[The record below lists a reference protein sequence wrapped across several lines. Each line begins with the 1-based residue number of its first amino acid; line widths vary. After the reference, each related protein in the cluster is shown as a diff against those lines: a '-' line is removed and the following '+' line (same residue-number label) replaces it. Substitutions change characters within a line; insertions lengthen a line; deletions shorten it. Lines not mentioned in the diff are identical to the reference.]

1 MIKLPITVVVPTRNE
16 EQNLDACLRRLSAFS
31 ETWVVDSRST
41 DTTREIAERHGARW
55 IDFDWCGDFPK
66 KRNWVLMNHGPT
78 TPWVLFLD
86 ADERITDQFVAEV
99 RAALTGTEPPAVVGF
114 WLNYTNHFMGR
125 VLRHGVPQR
134 KLALFRVGA
143 GQYERI
149 DDRRW
154 SNLDMEVHEHP
165 VLEGEIGEI
174 TAPIDHLD
182 FRGIDHYLAR
192 HNAYASWEAKRHAD
206 LIARG
211 DAAWA
216 ALTPRQRAKYQNIER
231 WWFAPAYFAGTYFLK
246 LGFLD
251 GAAGFHYAF
260 LKLLYFYEIRLKI
273 IGARGQRASSR
284 NQAT

>member
-1 MIKLPITVVVPTRNE
+1 MTTLPITVVVPTRNE
-16 EQNLDACLRRLSAFS
+16 EKNLDACLSRLGDFA

-41 DTTREIAERHGARW
+41 DGTRAIADRYGARW
-55 IDFDWCGDFPK
+55 IDFDWSGDFPK
-66 KRNWVLMNHGPT
+66 KRNWVLAVHPPAT
-78 TPWVLFLD
+78 SWVLFLD
-86 ADERITDQFVAEV
+86 ADERITEQFVAEL
-99 RAALTGTEPPAVVGF
+99 RQALSASEVPLAGF

-149 DDRRW
+149 DDKRW

-165 VLEGEIGEI
+165 VLDGPIGEI
-174 TAPIDHLD
+174 AAPIDHLD
-182 FRGIDHYLAR
+182 YRGIEHYLGR

-206 LIARG
+206 LMARG

-216 ALTPRQRAKYQNIER
+216 ALTPRQRTKYRNLSR

-273 IGARGQRASSR
+273 ISAQ
-284 NQAT
+284 

>member
-1 MIKLPITVVVPTRNE
+1 MTALPITVVVPTRNE
-16 EQNLDACLRRLSAFS
+16 EKNLDACLSRLTDFA
-31 ETWVVDSRST
+31 EIWVVDSRST
-41 DTTREIAERHGARW
+41 DQTRAIAERYAVRW
-55 IDFDWCGDFPK
+55 IDFDWSGDFPK
-66 KRNWVLMNHGPT
+66 KRNWVLANHPPS

-86 ADERITDQFVAEV
+86 ADERVTEEFVADL
-99 RAALTGTEPPAVVGF
+99 RGALSAADVSVSGF

-149 DDRRW
+149 DDKRW

-165 VLEGEIGEI
+165 VLKGAIGEI
-174 TAPIDHLD
+174 AAPIDHLD
-182 FRGIDHYLAR
+182 YRGIEHYLGR

-216 ALTPRQRAKYQNIER
+216 TLTPRQQTKYRNLSR
-231 WWFAPAYFAGTYFLK
+231 WWFAPAYFLGTYFLK

-273 IGARGQRASSR
+273 LGARDA
-284 NQAT
+284 A

>member
-1 MIKLPITVVVPTRNE
+1 
-16 EQNLDACLRRLSAFS
+16 
-31 ETWVVDSRST
+31 
-41 DTTREIAERHGARW
+41 
-55 IDFDWCGDFPK
+55 
-66 KRNWVLMNHGPT
+66 
-78 TPWVLFLD
+78 
-86 ADERITDQFVAEV
+86 
-99 RAALTGTEPPAVVGF
+99 
-114 WLNYTNHFMGR
+114 MGR

-134 KLALFRVGA
+134 KLALCRPDA

-165 VLEGEIGEI
+165 VLTGPIGEI
-174 TAPIDHLD
+174 AAPIDHLD
-182 FRGIDHYLAR
+182 YRGIAHYLAR

-206 LIARG
+206 LVARG

-216 ALTPRQRAKYQNIER
+216 ALTPRQRTKYRNLTR
-231 WWFAPAYFAGTYFLK
+231 WWFAPAYFATTYFLK

-273 IGARGQRASSR
+273 IGDRDRA
-284 NQAT
+284 

>member
-1 MIKLPITVVVPTRNE
+1 MTALPITVVVPTRNE
-16 EQNLDACLRRLSAFS
+16 EKNLDACLSRLGDFAA
-31 ETWVVDSRST
+31 TWVVDSRST
-41 DTTREIAERHGARW
+41 DGTRAVADRYGARW
-55 IDFDWCGDFPK
+55 IDFDWSGDFPK
-66 KRNWVLMNHGPT
+66 KRNWVLANHPPS

-86 ADERITDQFVAEV
+86 ADERLTEQFVAEL
-99 RAALTGTEPPAVVGF
+99 RQALGTADIALAGF
-114 WLNYTNHFMGR
+114 WLNYSNHFMGR

-149 DDRRW
+149 DDKRW

-165 VLEGEIGEI
+165 VLDGPIGEI
-174 TAPIDHLD
+174 AAPIDHLD
-182 FRGIDHYLAR
+182 YRGIEHYLGR

-211 DAAWA
+211 DDAWA
-216 ALTPRQRAKYQNIER
+216 ALTPRQRAKYRSLSR

-260 LKLLYFYEIRLKI
+260 LKMLYFYEIRLKI
-273 IGARGQRASSR
+273 LGAREVA
-284 NQAT
+284 

>member
-1 MIKLPITVVVPTRNE
+1 MTQPPLLPVTVVVPTRNE
-16 EQNLDACLRRLSAFS
+16 EANLEACLSRLGAFA
-31 ETWVVDSRST
+31 EIWVVDSRST
-41 DTTREIAERHGARW
+41 DGTRQIADRHGARW
-55 IDFDWCGDFPK
+55 IDFDWSGDFPK
-66 KRNWVLMNHGPT
+66 KRNWVLMNHAPGT
-78 TPWVLFLD
+78 TWVLFLD
-86 ADERITDQFVAEV
+86 ADERITDAFVAEL
-99 RAALTGTEPPAVVGF
+99 RAALMPGRETGIAGF

-143 GQYERI
+143 GLYERI

-165 VLEGEIGEI
+165 ILEGTTGEI

-211 DAAWA
+211 DVAWA
-216 ALTPRQRAKYQNIER
+216 ALTQRQRTKYRNLDR
-231 WWFAPAYFAGTYFLK
+231 WWFAPAYFVSTYFVK

-251 GAAGFHYAF
+251 GAAGFHHAF
-260 LKLLYFYEIRLKI
+260 LKMLYFYEIRLKI
-273 IGARGQRASSR
+273 IGASRGP
-284 NQAT
+284 

>member
-1 MIKLPITVVVPTRNE
+1 MTTLPITVVVPTRNE
-16 EQNLDACLRRLSAFS
+16 EKNLDACLSRLSDFA

-41 DTTREIAERHGARW
+41 DGTRAIADRYGARW
-55 IDFDWCGDFPK
+55 IDFDWSGDFPK
-66 KRNWVLMNHGPT
+66 KRNWVLANHPPA

-86 ADERITDQFVAEV
+86 ADERITEQFVAEL
-99 RAALTGTEPPAVVGF
+99 RQALSASEEPLVGF

-149 DDRRW
+149 DDKRW

-165 VLEGEIGEI
+165 VLDGPIGEI
-174 TAPIDHLD
+174 AAPIDHLD
-182 FRGIDHYLAR
+182 YRGIEHYLGR

-206 LIARG
+206 LMARG

-216 ALTPRQRAKYQNIER
+216 ALTPRQRTKYRNLSR
-231 WWFAPAYFAGTYFLK
+231 WWFAPAYFVGTYFLK

-273 IGARGQRASSR
+273 ISAQ
-284 NQAT
+284 

>member
-1 MIKLPITVVVPTRNE
+1 MIPLPITVVVPTRNE
-16 EQNLDACLRRLSAFS
+16 EKNLDACLSRLGAFA

-41 DTTREIAERHGARW
+41 DSTRPIAERHGARW
-55 IDFDWCGDFPK
+55 LDFDWSGDFPK
-66 KRNWVLMNHGPT
+66 KRNWVLANHPPS

-86 ADERITDQFVAEV
+86 ADERVTEQFIAELRQV
-99 RAALTGTEPPAVVGF
+99 LAGTAEISAVGF
-114 WLNYTNHFMGR
+114 WLNYSNHFMGR
-125 VLRHGVPQR
+125 ILRHGVPQR

-143 GQYERI
+143 GHYERI

-165 VLEGEIGEI
+165 VLDGPIGEI
-174 TAPIDHLD
+174 SSPIDHLD
-182 FRGIDHYLAR
+182 YRGIDHYIAR

-206 LIARG
+206 LMARG
-211 DAAWA
+211 DAAWD
-216 ALTPRQRAKYQNIER
+216 ALTPRQRTKYRNLAR

-273 IGARGQRASSR
+273 IGARGDAGP
-284 NQAT
+284 

>member
-1 MIKLPITVVVPTRNE
+1 MTALPITVVVPTRNE
-16 EQNLDACLRRLSAFS
+16 ERNLDACLSRLGDFA

-41 DTTREIAERHGARW
+41 DNTRAIADRHGARW
-55 IDFDWCGDFPK
+55 IDFDWSGDFPK
-66 KRNWVLMNHGPT
+66 KRNWVLANHPPP

-86 ADERITDQFVAEV
+86 ADERITEQFVAEL
-99 RAALTGTEPPAVVGF
+99 RQALGTVDMAMAGF

-149 DDRRW
+149 DDKRW

-165 VLEGEIGEI
+165 VLDGAIDEIA
-174 TAPIDHLD
+174 APIDHLD
-182 FRGIDHYLAR
+182 YRGIAHYLAR

-206 LIARG
+206 LMARG

-216 ALTPRQRAKYQNIER
+216 ALTPRQRTKYRNLSR

-273 IGARGQRASSR
+273 IGARGD
-284 NQAT
+284 T

>member
-1 MIKLPITVVVPTRNE
+1 MTPLPITIVVPTRNE
-16 EQNLDACLRRLSAFS
+16 ERNLDACLSRLVSFA

-41 DTTREIAERHGARW
+41 DGTRAIADRHGVRW
-55 IDFDWCGDFPK
+55 IDFDWSGDFPK
-66 KRNWVLMNHGPT
+66 KRNWVLANHPPA

-86 ADERITDQFVAEV
+86 ADERLTDAFVAEL
-99 RAALTGTEPPAVVGF
+99 RQALAGERPEVGF

-143 GQYERI
+143 GHYERI
-149 DDRRW
+149 DDKRW

-165 VLEGEIGEI
+165 MLDGAIGEI
-174 TAPIDHLD
+174 KSPIDHLD
-182 FRGIDHYLAR
+182 FRGIDHYIAR

-206 LIARG
+206 LMTRG

-216 ALTPRQRAKYQNIER
+216 ALTPRQRTKYRNLSR

-251 GAAGFHYAF
+251 GGAGFHHAF
-260 LKLLYFYEIRLKI
+260 LKMLYFYEIRLKI
-273 IGARGQRASSR
+273 LGARGDA
-284 NQAT
+284 